1 MPFMVTASE
10 NNRPEAIATR
20 HTPPLLQMSSE
31 TSVIAA
37 AGSLQTKSQRS
48 CNVDVQPCL
57 NPYYMKYSI
66 TKEKVEINVF
76 DKRRQIFRMVMW
88 AIVFAITLSMALTMP
103 ETAFV
108 LYLLALLSLCALSYA
123 YIQSRQKAVFD
134 LVNRKAHVPKYIST
148 RNFDGHEISGFQKV
162 TAPAKSDYYLLFL
175 KKDPHGQGYQIMPRY
190 SGLLKNRNKDVS
202 EFEAKILP
210 VINQIIY

>member
-1 MPFMVTASE
+1 MVTAGE

-20 HTPPLLQMSSE
+20 HIPPLLQMSFG
-31 TSVIAA
+31 TSVIA
-37 AGSLQTKSQRS
+37 GTGLLPTRTVEFV
-48 CNVDVQPCL
+48 NVQPCL

-66 TKEKVEINVF
+66 TREKVEISVF

-108 LYLLALLSLCALSYA
+108 LYLLALFSLCAFSYA

-148 RNFDGHEISGFQKV
+148 RNFDGHEISGFRKV

-190 SGLLKNRNKDVS
+190 SGLFKNRNKDVS

>member
-1 MPFMVTASE
+1 MVTTSE

-162 TAPAKSDYYLLFL
+162 RAPAKSDYYLLFL
-175 KKDPHGQGYQIMPRY
+175 KKDPNGQGYQIMPRY